1 MPLGK
6 GMVAGI
12 ALGLLSLS
20 TLWLIIV
27 VLAPPIPFLA
37 PEKPTAPM
45 KPTVTLTIDG
55 GEISPTKFGFA
66 LEGKNLTSPGPTF
79 EVKVGDLVQITFKN
93 IGGRMNQPHT
103 FVIVTADN
111 KPAFENTGI
120 GAVTNPIDLGKSG
133 TAMFLADKAGDFT
146 YICNI
151 PGHKQLGMWGR
162 FVVKP

>member
-12 ALGLLSLS
+12 AMGLLSLS

-37 PEKPTAPM
+37 PGKPAAQM

-55 GEISPTKFGFA
+55 GEISPTKFGFG
-66 LEGKNLTSPGPTF
+66 LEGKNLTSPGPTL
-79 EVKVGDLVQITFKN
+79 EVKVGDVVQITFKN

-103 FVIVTADN
+103 FVI
-111 KPAFENTGI
+111 KGLEPFPRI
-120 GAVTNPIDLGKSG
+120 GTVTNPIDVGKSG
-133 TAMFLADKAGDFT
+133 TAMFLVDKAGDFT
-146 YICNI
+146 YICEV
-151 PGHKQLGMWGR
+151 PGHTQLGMWGR